1 MDHGEKRTG
10 WNLTLQLDKVYR
22 LVNSNWLSDFE
33 RLRFL
38 ISISNDLIVY
48 HSVKRKTPWEDLV
61 YKSTHFADFCPLS
74 VPPIMGGQIPL
85 VLTLLYGNCPLIF
98 KHACTFS
105 KHSILFLRLI
115 YRCLTFFST
124 SIVNCNFETFCS
136 CKFISCVLKS
146 EYILLIII
154 LLLNKLSYMVSAHL

>member
-1 MDHGEKRTG
+1 MDHGKKRPG

-22 LVNSNWLSDFE
+22 LVNINWLSDFE
-33 RLRFL
+33 RL
-38 ISISNDLIVY
+38 NDFIVY
-48 HSVKRKTPWEDLV
+48 HSLKRKTPWEDLV
-61 YKSTHFADFCPLS
+61 YKSTNFADFCPLS

-85 VLTLLYGNCPLIF
+85 ILTLLYGNCPLIF
-98 KHACTFS
+98 KHTCTLS

-115 YRCLTFFST
+115 YRCLTLFSI

-146 EYILLIII
+146 DYILLIII
-154 LLLNKLSYMVSAHL
+154 LLLNKLSYMVSAHF

>member
-1 MDHGEKRTG
+1 MGKKDQDEIWLFNWITFID
-10 WNLTLQLDKVYR
+10 WLTVTDSLI
-22 LVNSNWLSDFE
+22 SSDFDFWF
-33 RLRFL
+33 RSRTIWLF
-38 ISISNDLIVY
+38 Y

-61 YKSTHFADFCPLS
+61 YKSTNFADFCPLS
-74 VPPIMGGQIPL
+74 VPPIMGGEIPL

-98 KHACTFS
+98 KHTCTFS

-154 LLLNKLSYMVSAHL
+154 LLLNKLPYMVSAHL